1 MVKKNRAVLAGLG
14 LIATAAL
21 LISACSSADE
31 PNEEPTASAED
42 GVPFGSPMEVW
53 HEAFEDVEPITLI
66 VQTPGPK
73 GSPVGAKEEAYYAAV
88 EQWSNGK
95 IAFDIAYANAIAG
108 VLDAPQAIAEGRLDM
123 SIVLPTYEAE
133 RFPTYVAV
141 ATGTVIPESSAVV
154 GMLQQHAWMWD
165 VGWHNQDVIDEFTDA
180 GLAIIEPFNISTE
193 NYPFI
198 CTQERTSA
206 QDVAGAQI
214 VASSAVLASQL
225 TALGASPVFISPY
238 ELFEGLQRGTV
249 ACTATAPQNAISQGI
264 YDVAPYLNTFTTTFA
279 LTPGALAIGKDVYDS
294 LPLVARQ
301 LLFDR
306 TDVFLRV
313 QIESTWTANQDSVA
327 TAKEAGGGV
336 FPVSRELN
344 GRLADFNGTILDD
357 LRAAHG
363 DAFVQTMIDANER
376 WYDVIVDDLG
386 YDPDVTLDTLADYL
400 PTMPDLE
407 AYMEAV
413 FQSILD
419 VRPSE

>member
-1 MVKKNRAVLAGLG
+1 MVKKNRAALAGLG
-14 LIATAAL
+14 FIATAAL
-21 LISACSSADE
+21 LLSACSSADE

-66 VQTPGPK
+66 VQTPGPQ
-73 GSPVGAKEEAYYAAV
+73 GAPVGAKEEAYYAAV
-88 EQWSNGK
+88 EEWSNGK
-95 IAFDIAYANAIAG
+95 ITFDIAYANAIAG
-108 VLDAPQAIAEGRLDM
+108 PLDAPQAIAEGRLDI
-123 SIVLPTYEAE
+123 SIVLPTFEVE

-154 GMLQQHAWMWD
+154 GVLQQHAWMWD
-165 VGWHNQDVIDEFTDA
+165 VGWHNQDVIDEFADA
-180 GLAIIEPFNISTE
+180 GLAIIEPFNLSSE
-193 NYPFI
+193 NYPLI
-198 CTQERTSA
+198 CTEKRTEVA
-206 QDVAGAQI
+206 ELAGAQI

-225 TALGASPVFISPY
+225 SALGASPVFISPY
-238 ELFEGLQRGTV
+238 ELFEALQRGTV
-249 ACTATAPQNAISQGI
+249 ACTATAPSNAISQGVF
-264 YDVAPYLNTFTTTFA
+264 DVAPYINTFTSSFA
-279 LTPGALAIGKDVYDS
+279 STPGALAINKDLYDS
-294 LPLVARQ
+294 LPLVVRQ

-306 TDVFLRV
+306 TDVFLK
-313 QIESTWTANQDSVA
+313 QQFESTWEAGLDSAVA
-327 TAKEAGGGV
+327 AAESGGGV
-336 FPVSRELN
+336 FPVNRELN
-344 GRLADFNGTILDD
+344 GRLADFNETVLGD

-407 AYMEAV
+407 GYMEAV